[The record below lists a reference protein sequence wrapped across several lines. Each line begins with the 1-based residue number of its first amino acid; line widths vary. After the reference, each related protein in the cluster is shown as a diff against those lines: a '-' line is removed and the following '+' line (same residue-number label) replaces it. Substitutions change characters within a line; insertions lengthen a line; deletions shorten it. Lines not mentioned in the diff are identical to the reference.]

1 MIVSRSGRVIDLGSM
16 FYCVLRNDAPIS
28 WSSQLVRKYVIGI
41 GIAVKRLVKPPANGR
56 NPEGIPARR
65 MTESGRE
72 EPDGPLRSR
81 HSAQFNSV
89 NLSGGRHCLLS
100 TYSVEKL
107 PFRDEAIFQCY

>member
-16 FYCVLRNDAPIS
+16 FYCALRNDAPIS

-65 MTESGRE
+65 MTETGRYL
-72 EPDGPLRSR
+72 PHGPPGTRP
-81 HSAQFNSV
+81 SANYWQIN
-89 NLSGGRHCLLS
+89 
-100 TYSVEKL
+100 
-107 PFRDEAIFQCY
+107 

>member
-56 NPEGIPARR
+56 NPEAF
-65 MTESGRE
+65 
-72 EPDGPLRSR
+72 R
-81 HSAQFNSV
+81 H
-89 NLSGGRHCLLS
+89 
-100 TYSVEKL
+100 VE
-107 PFRDEAIFQCY
+107 

>member
-65 MTESGRE
+65 MTESGR
-72 EPDGPLRSR
+72 
-81 HSAQFNSV
+81 SATDAKPETGQS
-89 NLSGGRHCLLS
+89 
-100 TYSVEKL
+100 
-107 PFRDEAIFQCY
+107 A

>member
-65 MTESGRE
+65 MTGR
-72 EPDGPLRSR
+72 GPTRALRQWR
-81 HSAQFNSV
+81 YFYINVPAD
-89 NLSGGRHCLLS
+89 R
-100 TYSVEKL
+100 
-107 PFRDEAIFQCY
+107 